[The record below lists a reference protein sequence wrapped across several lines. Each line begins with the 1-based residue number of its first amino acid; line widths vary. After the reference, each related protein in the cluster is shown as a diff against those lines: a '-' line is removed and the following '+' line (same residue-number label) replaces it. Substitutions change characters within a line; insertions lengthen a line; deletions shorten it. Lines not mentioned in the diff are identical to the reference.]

1 MVTMKKKH
9 LYLILLV
16 IGFQVQNLNAQKNP
30 KQIETNWKTDLS
42 KNSVP
47 LDEFLTLLK
56 PDQIPPIN
64 SPSFIAIEEAKKT
77 YFEHEPVIAIEINN
91 EAKAYPLSVLMYHE
105 IVNDNIGGIPI
116 IATFCPL
123 CNAAIVFNRNLEFN
137 GETYLLDF
145 GVSGML
151 RKSDM
156 VMWDRQTETWWQQFT
171 GEALVGALNGASL
184 EFIPSLLISLSDFI
198 KNYPNGK
205 VLSTDNGLGEVNYG
219 ENPYVNYDDINNQTP
234 FLFKETV
241 DERLPAMERIVD
253 VSFDGI
259 TRIHPLTTIQKET
272 VINDNITNN
281 SIVIFYETKTVSVLD
296 AKEIDKSKAVGA
308 VTVFSPKVGDK
319 TLTFVSKEHKFFDIE
334 TNSEWTIAGKC
345 IAGANKGKHLET
357 IRSGNHFAF
366 AWFAF
371 QPECEIY
378 GQ

>member
-1 MVTMKKKH
+1 MKKTGF
-9 LYLILLV
+9 YLMALLIV
-16 IGFQVQNLNAQKNP
+16 FQFQNMKAQKNP
-30 KQIETNWKTDLS
+30 RNVQTQWETNLDK
-42 KNSVP
+42 KSVP

-64 SPSFIAIEEAKKT
+64 TPSFISLEEAKNT
-77 YFEHEPVIAIEINN
+77 YFEHEPVIAVEINN

-105 IVNDNIGGIPI
+105 IVNDVVGGTPI
-116 IATFCPL
+116 IATYCPL
-123 CNAAIVFNRNLEFN
+123 CNAAIAFNRNLTFE
-137 GETYLLDF
+137 GKTYKLDF

-156 VMWDRQTETWWQQFT
+156 VMWDRQTQSWWQQFT
-171 GEALVGALNGASL
+171 GEALVGDLNGASL

-198 KNYPNGK
+198 KNYPNGT
-205 VLSTDNGLGEVNYG
+205 VLSTNNGLGAVDYG
-219 ENPYVNYDDINNQTP
+219 SNPYVNYDNMDNKTP

-253 VSFDGI
+253 VSFDGT
-259 TRIHPLTTIQKET
+259 TRIYPLTNIQKET
-272 VINDNITNN
+272 VINDVINNN
-281 SIVIFYETKTVSVLD
+281 SLVIFYESKTLSVLD
-296 AKEIDKSKAVGA
+296 SKNIKESKAVGA
-308 VTVFSPKVGDK
+308 VTVFSPIVDNKK
-319 TLTFVSKEHKFFDIE
+319 LTFVSKNQEFFDTQ

-345 IAGANKGKHLET
+345 ISGTHKGKQLET

>member
-1 MVTMKKKH
+1 MKKYS
-9 LYLILLV
+9 LYLVQLLFS
-16 IGFQVQNLNAQKNP
+16 FQFQIMTAQQNPRNVQ
-30 KQIETNWKTDLS
+30 TNWKTDL
-42 KNSVP
+42 KNHSVS

-64 SPSFIAIEEAKKT
+64 TPSFISISEAKTT
-77 YFEHEPVIAIEINN
+77 YFEHEPVIAIEINK

-105 IVNDNIGGIPI
+105 IVNDVIGGTKI
-116 IATFCPL
+116 IATYCPL
-123 CNAAIVFNRNLEFN
+123 CNAAIAFNRNLKFN
-137 GETYLLDF
+137 GKSYLLDF

-156 VMWDRQTETWWQQFT
+156 VMWDRQTKSWWQQFT
-171 GEALVGALNGASL
+171 GDALVGELNGASL
-184 EFIPSLLISLSDFI
+184 EFIPSLLISLSDFS

-205 VLSTDNGLGEVNYG
+205 VLSTNNGLTNSNYG
-219 ENPYVNYDDINNQTP
+219 NNPYVNYDNLENKTP

-253 VSFDGI
+253 VSFDGK
-259 TRIHPLTTIQKET
+259 TRIYPLTVIQKEK
-272 VINDNITNN
+272 VINDAINN
-281 SIVIFYETKTVSVLD
+281 NPLVIFYEGKTLSVLD
-296 AKEIDKSKAVGA
+296 AKNIKESKAVGA
-308 VTVFSPKVGDK
+308 VTVFSPNVD
-319 TLTFVSKEHKFFDIE
+319 SKLLSFIPKNGNFFDTA
-334 TNSEWTIAGKC
+334 TNSEWTITGKC
-345 IAGANKGKHLET
+345 IAGTYKGKKLET

>member
-1 MVTMKKKH
+1 MKKTQ

-16 IGFQVQNLNAQKNP
+16 IGFQFQDLNAQKNP
-30 KQIETNWKTDLS
+30 RLIETNWKTDLS

-64 SPSFIAIEEAKKT
+64 SPSFITIEEAKKT

-91 EAKAYPLSVLMYHE
+91 IAKAYPLSVLMYHE
-105 IVNDNIGGIPI
+105 IVNDNIGGVPI
-116 IATFCPL
+116 IATYCPL
-123 CNAAIVFNRNLEFN
+123 YNAAIVFNRNLEFKD
-137 GETYLLDF
+137 ETYLLDF

-156 VMWDRQTETWWQQFT
+156 VMWDRQTESWWQQFT
-171 GEALVGALNGASL
+171 GEALVGELNGASL
-184 EFIPSLLISLSDFI
+184 EFIPSLLISLSDFS

-205 VLSTDNGLGEVNYG
+205 VLSTNNGIENVDYG
-219 ENPYVNYDDINNQTP
+219 ENPYVNYDNIDNETP
-234 FLFKETV
+234 FLFKEKV

-253 VSFDGI
+253 ISFDGI
-259 TRIHPLTTIQKET
+259 TRIYPLTAIKKEM
-272 VINDNITNN
+272 VINDEINN
-281 SIVIFYETKTVSVLD
+281 NPIVIFHETKTLSVLD
-296 AKEIDKSKAVGA
+296 SKEIDKSKAVGA

-319 TLTFVSKEHKFFDIE
+319 TLTFISKEQRFFDIE

-345 IAGANKGKHLET
+345 IAGTYIGEHLET

>member
-1 MVTMKKKH
+1 MKNKH
-9 LYLILLV
+9 LYLALLV
-16 IGFQVQNLNAQKNP
+16 LGFQFQDLNAQKNP

-64 SPSFIAIEEAKKT
+64 SPSFITIEEAKST
-77 YFEHEPVIAIEINN
+77 YFEHEPVIALEINN

-105 IVNDNIGGIPI
+105 IVNDTIGGVPI

-123 CNAAIVFNRNLEFN
+123 CNAAIAFNRNLVFN

-156 VMWDRQTETWWQQFT
+156 VMWDRQTESWWQQFT
-171 GEALVGALNGASL
+171 GEALVGDLNGASL
-184 EFIPSLLISLSDFI
+184 EFIPSLLISLSDFS

-205 VLSTDNGLGEVNYG
+205 VLSTNNGLEDVNYG
-219 ENPYVNYDDINNQTP
+219 DNPYVNYDNINNETP
-234 FLFKETV
+234 FLFKEKV

-253 VSFDGI
+253 ISFGGT
-259 TRIHPLTTIQKET
+259 TRIYPLTTIQKEI
-272 VINDNITNN
+272 VIHDEINN
-281 SIVIFYETKTVSVLD
+281 NPIVIFHETKTVSVLD

-319 TLTFVSKEHKFFDIE
+319 TLTFVSKEHRFFDVE

-345 IAGANKGKHLET
+345 IAGAHKGKRLET

>member
-1 MVTMKKKH
+1 MKKTGF
-9 LYLILLV
+9 YLMSLLIV
-16 IGFQVQNLNAQKNP
+16 FQFQNMKAQKNP
-30 KQIETNWKTDLS
+30 RNVQTQWETNLDK
-42 KNSVP
+42 KSVP

-64 SPSFIAIEEAKKT
+64 TPSFISLEEAKNT
-77 YFEHEPVIAIEINN
+77 YFEHEPVIAVEINN

-105 IVNDNIGGIPI
+105 IVNDVVGGTPI
-116 IATFCPL
+116 IATYCPL
-123 CNAAIVFNRNLEFN
+123 CNAAIAFNRNLTFE
-137 GETYLLDF
+137 GKTYKLDF

-156 VMWDRQTETWWQQFT
+156 VMWDRQTQSWWQQFT
-171 GEALVGALNGASL
+171 GEGLVGDLTGASL
-184 EFIPSLLISLSDFI
+184 KFIPSLLISLSDFA
-198 KNYPNGK
+198 KNYPNGT
-205 VLSTDNGLGEVNYG
+205 VLSTNNGLGAVDYG
-219 ENPYVNYDDINNQTP
+219 SNPYVNYDNMDNKTP

-253 VSFDGI
+253 VSFEGT
-259 TRIHPLTTIQKET
+259 TRIYPLTAIQKET
-272 VINDNITNN
+272 VINDAINN
-281 SIVIFYETKTVSVLD
+281 NQLVIFYESKTVSVLD
-296 AKEIDKSKAVGA
+296 SKTIKESKSIGA
-308 VTVFSPKVGDK
+308 VTVFSPIVDNKK
-319 TLTFVSKEHKFFDIE
+319 LTFVSKNQEFFDTK

-345 IAGANKGKHLET
+345 ISGTHKGKQLET

>member
-1 MVTMKKKH
+1 MKNKQ

-16 IGFQVQNLNAQKNP
+16 LGFQVQNLNAQQNP
-30 KQIETNWKTDLS
+30 RQIETNWKTDLS
-42 KNSVP
+42 NNSVP
-47 LDEFLTLLK
+47 LEEFLTLLK
-56 PDQIPPIN
+56 PDQIPPID
-64 SPSFIAIEEAKKT
+64 SPSFITIEEAKKT
-77 YFEHEPVIAIEINN
+77 YFEHEPVIAVEINN

-105 IVNDNIGGIPI
+105 IVNDSIGGVPI

-123 CNAAIVFNRNLEFN
+123 CNAAIVFNRNLKFN

-171 GEALVGALNGASL
+171 GEALVGDLNGATL

-205 VLSTDNGLGEVNYG
+205 VLSTNNGLGEVNYG
-219 ENPYVNYDDINNQTP
+219 ENPYVNYDDINNTTP

-259 TRIHPLTTIQKET
+259 TRIYPLTTIQKET
-272 VINDNITNN
+272 VINDKINNN
-281 SIVIFYETKTVSVLD
+281 SLVIFYETKTVSVLD

-319 TLTFVSKEHKFFDIE
+319 TLTFISKGQSFFDIE

-345 IAGANKGKHLET
+345 IEGVHKGKRLET

>member
-1 MVTMKKKH
+1 MKKTQ

-16 IGFQVQNLNAQKNP
+16 IGFQFQDLNAQKNP
-30 KQIETNWKTDLS
+30 RLIETNWKTDLS

-64 SPSFIAIEEAKKT
+64 SPSFITIEEAKKT

-91 EAKAYPLSVLMYHE
+91 IAKAYPLSVLMYHE
-105 IVNDNIGGIPI
+105 IVNDNIGGVPI
-116 IATFCPL
+116 IATYCPL
-123 CNAAIVFNRNLEFN
+123 CNAAIVFNRNLEFKD
-137 GETYLLDF
+137 ETYLLDF

-156 VMWDRQTETWWQQFT
+156 VMWDRQTESWWQQFT
-171 GEALVGALNGASL
+171 GEALVGELNGASL
-184 EFIPSLLISLSDFI
+184 EFIPSLLISLSDFS

-205 VLSTDNGLGEVNYG
+205 VLSTNNGIENVDYG
-219 ENPYVNYDDINNQTP
+219 ENPYVNYDNIDNETP
-234 FLFKETV
+234 FLFKEKV

-253 VSFDGI
+253 ISFDGI
-259 TRIHPLTTIQKET
+259 TRIYPLTAIKKEM
-272 VINDNITNN
+272 VINDEINN
-281 SIVIFYETKTVSVLD
+281 NPIVIFHETKTLSVLD
-296 AKEIDKSKAVGA
+296 SKEIDKSKAVGA

-319 TLTFVSKEHKFFDIE
+319 TLTFISKEQRFFDIE

-345 IAGANKGKHLET
+345 IAGTYIGEHLET

>member
-1 MVTMKKKH
+1 MKNKH
-9 LYLILLV
+9 LYLVLLV
-16 IGFQVQNLNAQKNP
+16 IGFQFQNMNAQQNP
-30 KQIETNWKTDLS
+30 RQIETKWKTDLS

-64 SPSFIAIEEAKKT
+64 TPSFITIEEAKKT
-77 YFEHEPVIAIEINN
+77 YFEHEPVIAIEINK

-105 IVNDNIGGIPI
+105 IVNDNIGGVPI
-116 IATFCPL
+116 IATYCPL
-123 CNAAIVFNRNLEFN
+123 CNAAIAFNRNLEFN
-137 GETYLLDF
+137 GQTYLLDF

-156 VMWDRQTETWWQQFT
+156 VMWDRQTESWWQQFT
-171 GEALVGALNGASL
+171 GEALVGDLNGAEL
-184 EFIPSLLISLSDFI
+184 EFIPSLLISLSDFS

-205 VLSTDNGLGEVNYG
+205 VLSTHNGLGDVNYA
-219 ENPYVNYDDINNQTP
+219 ENPYVNYDDINNKTP

-253 VSFDGI
+253 VSFDGT
-259 TRIHPLTTIQKET
+259 TRIYPLTTIQKET
-272 VINDNITNN
+272 VINDSINN
-281 SIVIFYETKTVSVLD
+281 NPLVIFYETKTLSVLD

-308 VTVFSPKVGDK
+308 VTVFSPKVDGK
-319 TLTFVSKEHKFFDIE
+319 TLTFIKKGDSFFDKE

-345 IAGANKGKHLET
+345 IAGKHEGIHLET